1 MKGPLSR
8 FLPELVAALLV
19 GVPGAIS
26 LPYYYTY
33 GDVTWVFSVIWGV
46 ATLASVALVGA
57 VRWSG
62 EDWRKELRIV
72 FVASAVLG
80 VISIVTGIGNNA
92 TDEPFA
98 MPGYLGGLL
107 QGRDPYYSVVTVSY
121 TARTL
126 NFWSSTVHLSTYYSY
141 LPLALFFQV
150 PGTGATGYRAVCL
163 ASWAACVYVVRR
175 DEFAALCLVSPSVAL
190 LSANGFSDLP
200 VLFLLTLSL
209 RGTSGTSAKVVEYA
223 TYAMKQFANI
233 FWLVY
238 YIVRRDA
245 LRTVLVVVV
254 TLAFA
259 APFILWHPTG
269 IWCEALTFSA
279 SPGCSSAPNQS
290 RHWSDL
296 YSHWNYYLWPLWAY
310 ALYHTEIDRILRR
323 AWARISN
330 RGAALS
336 SSRGARLEQ
345 GERSCVPDD
354 GRP

>member
-1 MKGPLSR
+1 M
-8 FLPELVAALLV
+8 
-19 GVPGAIS
+19 
-26 LPYYYTY
+26 
-33 GDVTWVFSVIWGV
+33 
-46 ATLASVALVGA
+46 
-57 VRWSG
+57 
-62 EDWRKELRIV
+62 
-72 FVASAVLG
+72 
-80 VISIVTGIGNNA
+80 
-92 TDEPFA
+92 
-98 MPGYLGGLL
+98 
-107 QGRDPYYSVVTVSY
+107 
-121 TARTL
+121 
-126 NFWSSTVHLSTYYSY
+126 
-141 LPLALFFQV
+141 
-150 PGTGATGYRAVCL
+150 
-163 ASWAACVYVVRR
+163 
-175 DEFAALCLVSPSVAL
+175 
-190 LSANGFSDLP
+190 
-200 VLFLLTLSL
+200 
-209 RGTSGTSAKVVEYA
+209 VEYA